1 MVASSLIWRLA
12 SAFAIT
18 CCWLSGVMP
27 VAADSILAG
36 IVTDA
41 ITLQPVA
48 GAEVQIEYSGQ
59 VVGAGTSDIDG
70 YYSVP
75 FTVPPEA
82 PRVSTMIA
90 SARSGGHA
98 MNRSNFQVNA
108 GTPVKNTHNITLYPI
123 GVMDCRSQTGHS
135 VIVGHFLPPD
145 GRNLAELSTRIARS
159 LEYALN
165 TQLQTVRLTLELL
178 PSFEPCDAAKP
189 RTPRLATNF
198 AKALRADAFVGGDIS
213 AADESSGFTVSI
225 YVSDAHG
232 LFSNPER
239 ASNRSVDLS
248 NPSGASIAGA
258 THAAVLASIAAGL
271 AGKNDCVSAI
281 AVLSVAERLVDVIP
295 PYITT
300 LRKTCESRVPNA
312 GLRRATQ

>member
-1 MVASSLIWRLA
+1 MVAPSLIWRLA
-12 SAFAIT
+12 SAFAIA
-18 CCWLSGVMP
+18 CCWLSSVMP
-27 VAADSILAG
+27 GAADSILAG
-36 IVTDA
+36 TVTDA
-41 ITLQPVA
+41 TTLQPVA

-59 VVGAGTSDIDG
+59 IVGAGTSDIDG
-70 YYSVP
+70 NYSVP

-82 PRVSTMIA
+82 PRVSTMTA
-90 SARSGGHA
+90 RARSGGHA
-98 MNRSNFQVNA
+98 MNGSNFQVNA
-108 GTPVKNTHNITLYPI
+108 GTPVATTHNITLYPI
-123 GVMDCRSQTGHS
+123 GVMECRSQTGHS

-145 GRNLAELSTRIARS
+145 GRNLADLSTRIARS

-165 TQLQTVRLTLELL
+165 TRLQTVRLELELL

-189 RTPRLATNF
+189 RTARLAANF
-198 AKALRADAFVGGDIS
+198 AKALRADAFVGGHIS
-213 AADESSGFTVSI
+213 AADGSSGFTVSI

-232 LFSNPER
+232 LFSSPEM

-248 NPSGASIAGA
+248 NPSGASMSGE

-271 AGKNDCVSAI
+271 AKNDCVSAI